1 MTVPGTII
9 EYGEKRQ
16 EAFSAAGCFCL
27 HGDEI
32 LMIQRQKG
40 KPFPLSWAIPTGKLD
55 NHESSAQAASRELFE
70 EVGIQ
75 ASPEAL
81 IPLSDFLVCDTGVI
95 FRYTSYIYH
104 MPNRPPLNLKSDEIR
119 SAAWVN
125 FDKITKRV
133 VVPFFWDTLS
143 DLICKIEGRPM
154 QLRLL
159 PTLPATKASIRTS
172 KLF

>member
-9 EYGEKRQ
+9 EYGDKRQ

-27 HGDEI
+27 YGDEI

-55 NHESSAQAASRELFE
+55 DQETSAQAASRELFE
-70 EVGIQ
+70 EVGIL
-75 ASPEAL
+75 AAPEAL
-81 IPLSDFLVCDTGVI
+81 TPLSDFLVCDISGA
-95 FRYTSYIYH
+95 FRYTSYILR
-104 MPNRPPLNLKSDEIR
+104 MSNRPTLKLKSDEIR
-119 SAAWVN
+119 DAAWIS
-125 FDKITKRV
+125 FGKIRKKS

-143 DLICKIEGRPM
+143 DLICKVEGRPM

-159 PTLPATKASIRTS
+159 PTLAATKSSIR
-172 KLF
+172 